1 MDSDDAAEAVEESK
15 KEADVELESE
25 PEEIKTGVREKKDPI
40 QLDDGSTYDGQWVDG
55 KRDG

>member
-1 MDSDDAAEAVEESK
+1 MPEDSDDATKVVEQSKNEANL
-15 KEADVELESE
+15 ELE